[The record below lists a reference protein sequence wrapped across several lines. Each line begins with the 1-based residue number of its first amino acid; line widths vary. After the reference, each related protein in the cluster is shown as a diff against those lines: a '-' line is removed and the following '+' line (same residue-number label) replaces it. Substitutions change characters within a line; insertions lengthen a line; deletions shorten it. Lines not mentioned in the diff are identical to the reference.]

1 MGGGILKAVTIQGS
15 SPTIYST
22 TYSQFKGVDF
32 STDPMLVDKSRS
44 PYAVNLISDSGG
56 MPEKRPGWRT
66 LHKLEGPINGLWH
79 CFINDTN
86 HYLVHAGN
94 KIYKWTEA
102 DEPTVLREGVNNA
115 RSCAFFLLSKLYI
128 LTGAEYLQYDGTEI
142 KEVEPYVPTIVINR
156 LPTGGG
162 TYLEGLNLI
171 GDQWTEEFIGN
182 GSAKEYQLSYTELG
196 EKAVKCEIYETDKW
210 VTKTEGT
217 DFTVNRTTGKVT
229 FNSAPA
235 QATIPNVKITPSKV
249 NEKNKAKIAG
259 GKNATVYN
267 DGVIF
272 VCGAER
278 GIDYRSG
285 YAQPNF
291 FPDTGYDRVG
301 TDATDIMGYC
311 KIGEYLGIIKES
323 NSQDSTIFLRWHE
336 QTTDDDGNPKTEYRK
351 KQGVVGVGAISR
363 HAIGMLLD
371 EPLFLSRQGI
381 FALTSNAVTFE
392 RTVQNRS
399 EYLDYRLTREASL
412 ENAVCCEWNTYF
424 LVAVNGHCYL
434 LDSKQPA
441 SKSRNNSSFVYEGY
455 YWENIPARAF
465 LPIGGALYFGTE
477 DGRICK
483 FNTDIDGIYKYSD
496 GGEKDA
502 EGNTINEEAIV
513 CSWSTMS
520 DDDGH
525 PQRYKT
531 MIKKGCAV
539 TIKPFTRSSAKIYI
553 RTEKDAT
560 EKEAMEQAVR
570 VGTMDIFDWEN
581 IDFERL
587 SFNSNDAPQDIMI
600 KKKEKKYK
608 RLQFIIQNDVLHEGF
623 GVFQITKSYKVLGL
637 AKR

>member
-1 MGGGILKAVTIQGS
+1 MGGGILNAVTIQGS

-66 LHKLEGPINGLWH
+66 LHKLEGAINGLWH

-102 DEPTVLREGVNNA
+102 EEPTLLLELEGEYTE
-115 RSCAFFLLSKLYI
+115 RSCAFFLKSKLFI
-128 LTGAEYLQYDGTEI
+128 LTGKEYLQYDGETV
-142 KEVEPYVPTIVINR
+142 KAVEAYVPTVVINR

-162 TYLEGLNLI
+162 DFLESYNII
-171 GDQWTEEFIGN
+171 GDEWVEEFIGN
-182 GSAKEYQLSYTELG
+182 GTAKEYKLTKRG
-196 EKAVKCEIYETDKW
+196 EDEGVDAVTKVEVYETDKW
-210 VTKTEGT
+210 VTKTDGYTVDTEKGVVN
-217 DFTVNRTTGKVT
+217 FTT
-229 FNSAPA
+229 APA
-235 QATIPNVKITPSKV
+235 DQTIPNVKITVKKAA
-249 NEKNKAKIAG
+249 KNKDKIYK
-259 GKNATVYN
+259 GKSAAIYN
-267 DGVIF
+267 DAVVF
-272 VCGAER
+272 VAGAER
-278 GIDYRSG
+278 GADYRSG
-285 YAQPNF
+285 FNRPDY
-291 FPDTGYDRVG
+291 FPEDGYDQVG
-301 TDATDIMGYC
+301 ANDTDIMGYC

-336 QTTDDDGNPKTEYRK
+336 YQTDSNGEQKTVYRK

-399 EYLDYRLTREASL
+399 EYLDFKLTREEGL

-455 YWENIPARAF
+455 YWENIPATVF
-465 LPIGGALYFGTE
+465 LSIAGELYFGTE
-477 DGRICK
+477 DGRICR
-483 FNTDIDGIYKYSD
+483 FNTDVDGIYKYNDD
-496 GGEKDA
+496 GK
-502 EGNTINEEAIV
+502 AIKAI
-513 CSWSTMS
+513 WSTMA

-525 PQRYKT
+525 PQRLKT
-531 MIKKGCAV
+531 MTKKGCAV
-539 TIKPFTRSSAKIYI
+539 TIKPFNRSSAKISI
-553 RTEKDAT
+553 RTEKDPV
-560 EKEAMEQAVR
+560 ERLIRED
-570 VGTMDIFDWEN
+570 TMDIFHWED
-581 IDFERL
+581 IDFDRF
-587 SFNSNDAPQDIMI
+587 SFNSNDAPQDIML
-600 KKKEKKYK
+600 KRKEKKYK
-608 RLQFIIQNDVLHEGF
+608 RLQFHVMNDRVNEGF

>member
-1 MGGGILKAVTIQGS
+1 MKAVTIQGS

-66 LHKLEGPINGLWH
+66 LHRLEGAINGLWH
-79 CFINDTN
+79 CFIKDST

-102 DEPTVLREGVNNA
+102 EEPVVLKEDVNDG

-142 KEVEPYVPTIVINR
+142 KEVEPYVPTVAINK

-162 TYLEGLNLI
+162 TFLEAVNLI
-171 GDQWTEEFIGN
+171 GSKWIDEFIGD
-182 GSAKEYQLSYTELG
+182 GSSTEFQVSYEELD
-196 EKAVKCEIYETDKW
+196 EDPVKCEIYDDTAKKW
-210 VTKTEGT
+210 VEKTEGT
-217 DFTVNRTTGKVT
+217 DFTVDRTAGKVK
-229 FNSAPA
+229 FNSAPPKSV
-235 QATIPNVKITPSKV
+235 ISNVKITASKTKEG
-249 NEKNKAKIAG
+249 NLAKIAG
-259 GKNATVYN
+259 GKNAAVYN
-267 DGVIF
+267 DGVVFI
-272 VCGAER
+272 CGSER
-278 GIDYRSG
+278 GTDYRSG
-285 YAQPNF
+285 YNKPNY

-336 QTTDDDGNPKTEYRK
+336 QQTNSEGETETVYRK

-399 EYLDYRLTREASL
+399 EFLDFKLTREEGL

-424 LVAVNGHCYL
+424 LVAVNGRCYL

-455 YWENIPARAF
+455 YWENIPARTF

-502 EGNTINEEAIV
+502 DGNTVNEQAIV

-525 PQRYKT
+525 PQRMKT

-587 SFNSNDAPQDIMI
+587 SFNSNDAPQDIMV

-608 RLQFIIQNDVLHEGF
+608 RLQFIIQNDALHEGF